1 MSNVSLTIKDT
12 HYSITNRYVQI
23 KLNTGILKSTTRCMK
38 CSPVSKLVYYHEMYC
53 NGPIFKISLQ
63 NILHL
68 CCTFQTAFFVSSAL
82 KVKWCIR
89 SFSYI
94 EVCHILYP
102 NL

>member
-1 MSNVSLTIKDT
+1 MSNVSLKIKDT
-12 HYSITNRYVQI
+12 HYSITDRYVQI

-68 CCTFQTAFFVSSAL
+68 CCTFQTAFFCLVCTEGE
-82 KVKWCIR
+82 VVH
-89 SFSYI
+89 SFIIIY
-94 EVCHILYP
+94 
-102 NL
+102 